1 MLQQPVYDW
10 DLAESGDASLPHVVR
25 VTPEFIAEFCRV
37 ARYENPVYTSQAA
50 ARESGLPA
58 GVAPPAMVLA
68 LAPVNLNAVAA
79 AKGCVLPVSTSS
91 SATGASTT
99 GIGDL
104 VIATS
109 KLSINFHGA
118 MISPEDEVTSVT
130 TTQSKSKD
138 QGDCYITFQVSA
150 NNQRGE
156 TVVDYT
162 QTFSWPDP

>member
-1 MLQQPVYDW
+1 LRP
-10 DLAESGDASLPHVVR
+10 S
-25 VTPEFIAEFCRV
+25 
-37 ARYENPVYTSQAA
+37 
-50 ARESGLPA
+50 
-58 GVAPPAMVLA
+58 
-68 LAPVNLNAVAA
+68 
-79 AKGCVLPVSTSS
+79 VSTSP

-109 KLSINFHGA
+109 RLSINFHGA

-162 QTFSWPDP
+162 QTFSWPEP